1 MDKNEKTTKL
11 MKALNWYLIIDSV
24 AALFVTIAVV
34 VPFLPVKIIG
44 VIFGAYMAY
53 TNIGAWRFYSKKFD
67 DVPPK
72 TLGEKIDEMTFHKK
86 ETKNEDNVM

>member
-11 MKALNWYLIIDSV
+11 MKALNWYFIVKTIETL
-24 AALFVTIAVV
+24 LVTMAVV
-34 VPFLPVKIIG
+34 MPFLPAKIIG
-44 VIFGAYMAY
+44 VICGAYLTY
-53 TNIGAWRFYSKKFD
+53 GNIGAWTFFNKKFD

-72 TLGEKIDEMTFHKK
+72 TVGEKIDEIIFHKK